1 LINGGFV
8 LPLCNH
14 CPCSSD
20 ESLDAL
26 RRFDLERRVAVEAL
40 LTGEGDVG
48 KDINNKRDK
57 KDEQRQE
64 LLSLGIRSASSDELD
79 AMPSTDHDEN
89 MEATRLILIQ
99 YRVVNGANDAAAVVL
114 APHP

>member
-1 LINGGFV
+1 
-8 LPLCNH
+8 
-14 CPCSSD
+14 
-20 ESLDAL
+20 
-26 RRFDLERRVAVEAL
+26 
-40 LTGEGDVG
+40 VG

-64 LLSLGIRSASSDELD
+64 LLSLGMRSASSDELD

-99 YRVVNGANDAAAVVL
+99 YRVVNGSISTNDAAVVL
-114 APHP
+114 APHPGRNAKPTGKGTMMHFGKEFPEIDAADIVGCGVLPQAILPRKWI